1 MQISNWSLVVLLFIG
16 VPINLLSLWLLV
28 QKMFNFGAGGWG
40 GGFSGSDSR
49 SLFYRLKCFSTKI
62 LGSRNNRRRSFT
74 DRWIYVEDKQ
84 LLFCIRNIYTCM
96 EIYCHTII
104 FFIFSAYFASQSA
117 GKRPKQK
124 QKRSMIHCLLLILCV
139 FDLCVIIMLV
149 ALFSLPHIWP
159 LFGQKWVYMA
169 PYLIP
174 FTQIVL
180 LISEYATVLIS
191 LERYVRIVYVC
202 NLRICRFFNEDNF
215 K

>member
-1 MQISNWSLVVLLFIG
+1 
-16 VPINLLSLWLLV
+16 
-28 QKMFNFGAGGWG
+28 
-40 GGFSGSDSR
+40 
-49 SLFYRLKCFSTKI
+49 
-62 LGSRNNRRRSFT
+62 
-74 DRWIYVEDKQ
+74 
-84 LLFCIRNIYTCM
+84 
-96 EIYCHTII
+96 
-104 FFIFSAYFASQSA
+104 
-117 GKRPKQK
+117 
-124 QKRSMIHCLLLILCV
+124 MIHCLLLVLCV

-159 LFGQKWVYMA
+159 LFGKKWVYMA